1 VTARPEPGA
10 AGATLPGVASER
22 LAARLGLG
30 IDARA
35 LIVSCAGLG
44 TCHAANHGIYE
55 ALRRGAASGAELVVP
70 APWAREAVSRYLGE
84 DIGVELTLNAEHDHY
99 RWGPL
104 TQAPS
109 LLDGD
114 GGLPRTPADTWDHA
128 DLEEVRRECRAQ
140 VERAI
145 WWGLDVTHL
154 TSHLDTL
161 VLRPEFFDVYLE
173 LALDFDLP
181 VRIADGS
188 HPDRLGFPAR
198 EVAQDAGV
206 VFVDRVLSARRL
218 GARVAIATRLASLEP
233 GVTELRLHPAIDTP
247 ELRALASD
255 WETRVDDHRLV
266 CADSTLAE
274 ALDAA
279 GVKLLGYR
287 ALRDLVRSGRG

>member
-1 VTARPEPGA
+1 V
-10 AGATLPGVASER
+10 AGEH

-30 IDARA
+30 PEARA
-35 LIVSCAGLG
+35 LVVSCTGLG

-84 DIGVELTLNAEHDHY
+84 DIGVELTLNAEHDQY
-99 RWGPL
+99 RWGPI

-154 TSHLDTL
+154 SSHLETL
-161 VLRPEFFDVYLE
+161 VLRPEFFDVYLD
-173 LALDFDLP
+173 LALDFALPMRLPGRDAESRAGFPFRDLAASAGA
-181 VRIADGS
+181 IF
-188 HPDRLGFPAR
+188 PDRSVPLPRGSLP
-198 EVAQDAGV
+198 
-206 VFVDRVLSARRL
+206 L
-218 GARVAIATRLASLEP
+218 ATRLAHLLADLAP
-233 GVTELRLHPAIDTP
+233 GVTELVLAPASDTP
-247 ELRALASD
+247 ELRALTSRWTEHVDELDLLIPAVEL
-255 WETRVDDHRLV
+255 ETLVGRLGIV
-266 CADSTLAE
+266 VTSW
-274 ALDAA
+274 
-279 GVKLLGYR
+279 R
-287 ALRDLVRSGRG
+287 ALRAELRRGQRHSRPDGDT